1 MTRVR
6 ITVMLAVL
14 SSVAAAASAHAA
26 TYNVTRTDDPSV
38 GACMTPASGC
48 SLREALIGVITNP
61 SPPDVINLP
70 AGDYANALGTP
81 FVVAGNVAIVGAG
94 SKTTTVHGSAMSGVF
109 SLDSL
114 SDDTVSI
121 SGVTITGGHAGA
133 DPGGGISKETT
144 AAVRLTL
151 SEVAVIGNV
160 AARGGGVYYTG
171 PSARLIV
178 SDSLIANNAAVFG
191 GAGVSIGSATTI
203 FENVTITANTSG
215 AAALGGGLEVSPA
228 GITYVTNSTVARNT
242 VGAAGQGGN
251 IYGSVRAHNSIIA
264 AGTGPAGT
272 ENCSTASITTGDNI
286 EDRHQCFPGMAAGDR
301 FDTDPMLGT
310 LAPSPDAT
318 SSLALAP
325 SSPAINAVG
334 VAHCVND
341 FDLPV
346 AHDQRSVA
354 RPQGARC
361 DIGAFEF
368 TAPVIRGAPAIA
380 GVAEPGR
387 TLTCEQPVVDSPD
400 GPATTTLAWL
410 RDGVLAGDGPTYA
423 VASADAGHALSC
435 RITATNA
442 AGGTSATSASA
453 NVPAPPVTGGG
464 TATPPPPASGAV
476 VPPPA
481 PLPPPPP
488 PPGVVRVAP
497 TALTLSARS
506 RRGRI
511 TISGRLVLRR
521 GLRCEGRV
529 AIEVKR
535 GRTRVVR
542 KTTMLRTR
550 AGACRYSTTTR
561 PRGVR
566 RRARLRVSARFT
578 GTSTLLP
585 RAAATR
591 MVRL

>member
-1 MTRVR
+1 MTGVR
-6 ITVMLAVL
+6 ITLLLAVL
-14 SSVAAAASAHAA
+14 SSVVAAASAQAA
-26 TYNVTRTDDPSV
+26 TYNVTRTDDPSA

-48 SLREALIGVITNP
+48 SLREALTAVITNP

-70 AGDYANALGTP
+70 AGDYANAFGTP

-94 SKTTTVHGSAMSGVF
+94 SKTTTVNGSATSGVF

-114 SDDTVSI
+114 FDDTVSI

-133 DPGGGISKETT
+133 DPGGGIAKETT

-151 SEVAVIGNV
+151 SDVAVIGNV

-203 FENVTITANTSG
+203 FENVTIAANTSG
-215 AAALGGGLEVSPA
+215 AASLGGGLEVSPA
-228 GITYVTNSTVARNT
+228 SITYVTNSTVARNT

-251 IYGSVRAHNSIIA
+251 IYGSVRSHNSIIA
-264 AGTGPAGT
+264 AGTGPSGT
-272 ENCSTASITTGDNI
+272 ENCSTASTTTGDNI
-286 EDRHQCFPGMAAGDR
+286 EDRHQCFLGMAAGDR
-301 FDTDPMLGT
+301 FDTDPLLGT
-310 LAPSPDAT
+310 LAASPDAT

-346 AHDQRSVA
+346 TRDQRSVA

-368 TAPVIRGAPAIA
+368 AAPVIRGAPAIA

-400 GPATTTLAWL
+400 GPATTTLTWL
-410 RDGVLAGDGPTYA
+410 RDGVPAGDGAIYA
-423 VASADAGHALSC
+423 VGSADAGHALSC

-442 AGGTSATSASA
+442 AGAASATSASA
-453 NVPAPPVTGGG
+453 SVPAPPVTGGG
-464 TATPPPPASGAV
+464 AATPPPPGSGAV

-488 PPGVVRVAP
+488 PPGVVRFAP

-529 AIEVKR
+529 AIEVQR
-535 GRTRVVR
+535 GGARVVR

-585 RAAATR
+585 RAAANRT
-591 MVRL
+591 VRL

>member
-1 MTRVR
+1 M
-6 ITVMLAVL
+6 
-14 SSVAAAASAHAA
+14 
-26 TYNVTRTDDPSV
+26 
-38 GACMTPASGC
+38 
-48 SLREALIGVITNP
+48 
-61 SPPDVINLP
+61 
-70 AGDYANALGTP
+70 
-81 FVVAGNVAIVGAG
+81 
-94 SKTTTVHGSAMSGVF
+94 
-109 SLDSL
+109 
-114 SDDTVSI
+114 
-121 SGVTITGGHAGA
+121 
-133 DPGGGISKETT
+133 
-144 AAVRLTL
+144 
-151 SEVAVIGNV
+151 
-160 AARGGGVYYTG
+160 
-171 PSARLIV
+171 
-178 SDSLIANNAAVFG
+178 
-191 GAGVSIGSATTI
+191 
-203 FENVTITANTSG
+203 
-215 AAALGGGLEVSPA
+215 
-228 GITYVTNSTVARNT
+228 
-242 VGAAGQGGN
+242 
-251 IYGSVRAHNSIIA
+251 RAHNSIIA

-272 ENCSTASITTGDNI
+272 ENCSTASSTTGDNI
-286 EDRHQCFPGMAAGDR
+286 EDRHQCFLGMAAGDR
-301 FDTDPMLGT
+301 FDADPMLGT
-310 LAPSPDAT
+310 LAASPDAT
-318 SSLALAP
+318 SSLALQP

-346 AHDQRSVA
+346 TRDQRSVA

-368 TAPVIRGAPAIA
+368 AAPVIHGAPAIA

-400 GPATTTLAWL
+400 GPATTALRWL
-410 RDGVLAGDGPTYA
+410 SDGVLAGDGPTYA

-435 RITATNA
+435 RITAANA
-442 AGGTSATSASA
+442 AGAASATSAGA
-453 NVPAPPVTGGG
+453 NVPAPPVAGGG
-464 TATPPPPASGAV
+464 TATPPPPGPGPGAV
-476 VPPPA
+476 VPLPP

-535 GRTRVVR
+535 GGTRIVR

-578 GTSTLLP
+578 GTGTLLP
-585 RAAATR
+585 RAAASRT
-591 MVRL
+591 VRL

>member
-6 ITVMLAVL
+6 ITLMLAVL
-14 SSVAAAASAHAA
+14 LSVGAAATARAA
-26 TYNVTRTDDPSV
+26 TYNVTRTDDPGA
-38 GACMTPASGC
+38 GACVTPASGC
-48 SLREALIGVITNP
+48 SLREALVGVITSP
-61 SPPDVINLP
+61 SPPDVVNLP
-70 AGDYANALGTP
+70 RGDYANTLGTP

-94 SKTTTVHGSAMSGVF
+94 SKTTTVHGSAASGVF

-114 SDDTVSI
+114 SDDAVSI

-144 AAVRLTL
+144 SAVWLTL
-151 SEVAVIGNV
+151 SDVAVIGNV

-171 PSARLIV
+171 PSSRLIV
-178 SDSLIANNAAVFG
+178 RDSLIANNAAVFG
-191 GAGVSIGSATTI
+191 GAGVSTGSGIAL

-215 AAALGGGLEVSPA
+215 VAALGGGLEASGLGNA
-228 GITYVTNSTVARNT
+228 YITNSTVARNT
-242 VGAAGQGGN
+242 VGAGGQGGN
-251 IYGSVRAHNSIIA
+251 VYGSVRAHNSIVA
-264 AGTGPAGT
+264 AGIGPAGT
-272 ENCSTASITTGDNI
+272 ENCSTASITSGDNI
-286 EDRHQCFPGMAAGDR
+286 EDRHQCFPAPAAGDQ
-301 FDTDPMLGT
+301 FDTDPMLGM
-310 LAPSPDAT
+310 LAPTPDAT

-341 FDLPV
+341 LDVPV

-368 TAPVIRGAPAIA
+368 AAPVIHGAPAIA
-380 GVAEPGR
+380 GAAEPGR

-400 GPATTTLAWL
+400 GATTTTLAWL
-410 RDGVLAGDGPTYA
+410 SDSVLAGDGPTYD
-423 VASADAGHALSC
+423 VGGADAGHALSC
-435 RITATNA
+435 RVTATNA
-442 AGGTSATSASA
+442 AGVASATSASV

-464 TATPPPPASGAV
+464 TATSPPPASGAV
-476 VPPPA
+476 VPPP
-481 PLPPPPP
+481 PLPPPP

-497 TALTLSARS
+497 AALTLSARS

-521 GLRCEGRV
+521 GSHCEGPV

-535 GRTRVVR
+535 GTTRVVR
-542 KTTMLRTR
+542 KTTMLRPR
-550 AGACRYSTTTR
+550 AGACRYSTATR

-566 RRARLRVSARFT
+566 RRTKLRVSARFT

-591 MVRL
+591 TVRL